1 MALIAVVLAALA
13 GASVAAVSATGQSG
27 HPATIV
33 EVDSVHPAR
42 VASDPARLPE
52 PTRMEAAAEYLG
64 ISVEQLTTDLNQGQS
79 LGQIAA
85 ATPGRSESGL
95 IAALVANRRSQLA
108 KEAATLPKR
117 LKAAVSKPGGPG
129 SGGGNGTGML
139 AVARAYLGIS
149 AAQLAKE
156 MRSGKTLASIA
167 ESTPGR
173 SREGLAKALFAAREH
188 QLETAAQAGKLS
200 ESAHKVRL
208 SHVER
213 RVERILSRTH
223 HTAARKKHSR

>member
-1 MALIAVVLAALA
+1 MALVAVVLAALA

-27 HPATIV
+27 HPATVV

-42 VASDPARLPE
+42 VSSDPARLPE

-95 IAALVANRRSQLA
+95 IAALVANRRSHLA

-167 ESTPGR
+167 ESTPGP
-173 SREGLAKALFAAREH
+173 LP
-188 QLETAAQAGKLS
+188 
-200 ESAHKVRL
+200 
-208 SHVER
+208 
-213 RVERILSRTH
+213 
-223 HTAARKKHSR
+223 

>member
-1 MALIAVVLAALA
+1 MALVAVVLAALA

-27 HPATIV
+27 HPATLV

-42 VASDPARLPE
+42 VSSDPARLPE
-52 PTRMEAAAEYLG
+52 PTRMQAAAEYLG
-64 ISVEQLTTDLNQGQS
+64 ISVDQLTTDLEQGES

-95 IAALVANRRSQLA
+95 IAVLVANRRSHLA
-108 KEAATLPKR
+108 KEAETLPKR
-117 LKAAVSKPGGPG
+117 LKAAVAKPGGPG
-129 SGGGNGTGML
+129 SSAGRDSGLL
-139 AVARAYLGIS
+139 AVARSYLGIS
-149 AAQLAKE
+149 ATEMTRE
-156 MRSGKTLASIA
+156 MRSGKTLADIA

-188 QLETAAQAGKLS
+188 ELETAAQTGRIS

-208 SHVER
+208 AHVER
-213 RVERILSRTH
+213 RVERILSRDH
-223 HTAARKKHSR
+223 HKGSQNRHAR